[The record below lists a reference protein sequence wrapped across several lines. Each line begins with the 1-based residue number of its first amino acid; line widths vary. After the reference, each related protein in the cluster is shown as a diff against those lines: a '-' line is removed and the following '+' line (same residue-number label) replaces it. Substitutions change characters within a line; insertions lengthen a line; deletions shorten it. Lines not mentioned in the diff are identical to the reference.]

1 MNNIN
6 DTYFARRFKQNI
18 NDVTDIRKC
27 GYGQLPFIPYTF
39 SLYNQHHLRFSL

>member
-27 GYGQLPFIPYTF
+27 GYGQMPFIPYTF
-39 SLYNQHHLRFSL
+39 

>member
-6 DTYFARRFKQNI
+6 DTYFARRFEQNI

-27 GYGQLPFIPYTF
+27 GYGQMPFIPYTF
-39 SLYNQHHLRFSL
+39 SYTHQHRLKLSL

>member
-6 DTYFARRFKQNI
+6 DTYFARRFEQNI

-27 GYGQLPFIPYTF
+27 GYGQIPFSHILFRYTHQHRLKL
-39 SLYNQHHLRFSL
+39 SL